1 MRKTVGHI
9 GCWEEILEKFIMFQS
24 PLDIFTAVS
33 SVHLLRPLVR
43 ALPFLASPEAD
54 TENSGEE
61 RMDAQEEVQKP
72 EATGRHQESFCVD
85 VSYA

>member
-1 MRKTVGHI
+1 
-9 GCWEEILEKFIMFQS
+9 MFQS

-33 SVHLLRPLVR
+33 SSVHLRPIVR